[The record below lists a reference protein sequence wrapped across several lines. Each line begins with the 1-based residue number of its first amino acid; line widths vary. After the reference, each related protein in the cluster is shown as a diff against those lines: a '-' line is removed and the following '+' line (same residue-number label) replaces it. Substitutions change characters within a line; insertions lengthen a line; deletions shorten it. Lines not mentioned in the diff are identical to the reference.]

1 MTVAL
6 KNKQPVVVSQ
16 AALRRAGFKS
26 GQELEV
32 KASGGVITIIPR
44 LPSANDEYTPR
55 QRRVVDAAIA
65 KARKGPYHG
74 PFETADDAIS
84 FLRKEIRK
92 RKAARPKP
100 PGR

>member
-6 KNKQPVVVSQ
+6 KNRQPVVVPL

-26 GQELEV
+26 GQELEI
-32 KASGGVITIIPR
+32 KASGGVITIVPR
-44 LPSANDEYTPR
+44 LPTSDSEHTPQ
-55 QRRVVDAAIA
+55 QRRIVDAAIA

-74 PFETADDAIS
+74 PFETADAAIS
-84 FLRKEIRK
+84 FLHEEVKK
-92 RKAARPKP
+92 RKAAKPRP

>member
-1 MTVAL
+1 MTVAV
-6 KNKQPVVVSQ
+6 KNKQPVLVPQ

-44 LPSANDEYTPR
+44 LPSADDEYTPQ

-65 KARKGPYHG
+65 KAREGPCHG
-74 PFETADDAIS
+74 PFETADAAIS

-92 RKAARPKP
+92 RNAAKTKP